1 MSHRT
6 LRSGHDIASG
16 STKAHR
22 VTVPCSRLRL
32 QTGSEPLWSRALLPH
47 VRCPQCPMCA
57 VQPQTK
63 TLVTVPA
70 IMLCRGWWQRFMMAH
85 TAGVVLGWA
94 CRAGERDPGRAM
106 FCVHPALLRCA
117 PLRWDWPP

>member
-57 VQPQTK
+57 ATDEDACDSPCHHALPW
-63 TLVTVPA
+63 LVATFHD
-70 IMLCRGWWQRFMMAH
+70 G
-85 TAGVVLGWA
+85 TY
-94 CRAGERDPGRAM
+94 GR
-106 FCVHPALLRCA
+106 RCA
-117 PLRWDWPP
+117 GLGVQSRRA